1 MIKLWFALHAFRFA
15 KEKGLMNKRVLI
27 AIAAVSLLVLALIV
41 WAGIAVL
48 GYLWRQAPAVIEG
61 GRGLVTETVRRA
73 DEMLPGVKEKIE
85 QAAPALSERAQ
96 QLWPGEAA
104 PTQDVGGE
112 DLPGVPRYAG
122 RVRVAYALN
131 EGKRSAT
138 YRGDADYA
146 AVLAYYQRELAALGF
161 AGTVLAATARED
173 IREYRKA
180 KQKLRVEIRRHER
193 PGKDAVEVVIA
204 ET

>member
-1 MIKLWFALHAFRFA
+1 
-15 KEKGLMNKRVLI
+15 MNKRVLI
-27 AIAAVSLLVLALIV
+27 ALAAVSVLVLALIV
-41 WAGIAVL
+41 WAGFATL
-48 GYLWRQAPAVIEG
+48 GYFWRQAPAVIEG

-85 QAAPALSERAQ
+85 QAAPALGERAR

-104 PTQDVGGE
+104 PTHDLGGE
-112 DLPGVPRYAG
+112 VQPRVPRFAG
-122 RVRVAYALN
+122 LVRVAYARN

-138 YRGDADYA
+138 YRGNADYA
-146 AVLAYYQRELAALGF
+146 AVLAYYQHELAALGF
-161 AGTVLAATARED
+161 EGTVLAATARED

-180 KQKLRVEIRRHER
+180 KQRLRVEIRRHDR

-204 ET
+204 DT

>member
-1 MIKLWFALHAFRFA
+1 M
-15 KEKGLMNKRVLI
+15 LI
-27 AIAAVSLLVLALIV
+27 ALAAASVLVLVLIV
-41 WAGIAVL
+41 WGGFVLL

-61 GRGLVTETVRRA
+61 GRGLLTETVRRA

-85 QAAPALSERAQ
+85 RAAPALSERAG
-96 QLWPGEAA
+96 QLWPGEAV
-104 PTQDVGGE
+104 PGQDVGGE
-112 DLPGVPRYAG
+112 DMPGVPRYAG
-122 RVRVAYALN
+122 LVRGAYGF
-131 EGKRSAT
+131 EGGRRSAT

-161 AGTVLAATARED
+161 EGTVLAATARED

-180 KQKLRVEIRRHER
+180 KQRLRVEIRRHDR